1 MGSEAGVV
9 FKIPQFCVVSVW
21 PIGTEANLGDNDSRL
36 TFKDETDSS
45 LLPPQTGSRDTSLPC
60 TRCLPQEEEYG
71 CEHERACRRV
81 HVLVRVCGF
90 TSL

>member
-21 PIGTEANLGDNDSRL
+21 PIRTEANLGDNDSRL
-36 TFKDETDSS
+36 TFKDKTDSS
-45 LLPPQTGSRDTSLPC
+45 LFQPQTGSQDSSLPR
-60 TRCLPQEEEYG
+60 TRCLPREEESV
-71 CEHERACRRV
+71 CVHERACMR
-81 HVLVRVCGF
+81 VLVRVCGF

>member
-1 MGSEAGVV
+1 MV

-21 PIGTEANLGDNDSRL
+21 PIRTEANLGDNDSRL

-45 LLPPQTGSRDTSLPC
+45 LLQPQTGSQDSFLPW
-60 TRCLPQEEEYG
+60 TRCLPREEE
-71 CEHERACRRV
+71 RV
-81 HVLVRVCGF
+81 HVLVHVCGF

>member
-21 PIGTEANLGDNDSRL
+21 PIRTEANLGDNDSRL

-45 LLPPQTGSRDTSLPC
+45 LLQPQTGSQDSSLPW
-60 TRCLPQEEEYG
+60 TRCLPGEEE
-71 CEHERACRRV
+71 CVHERACMCV
-81 HVLVRVCGF
+81 HVLVHVCGF